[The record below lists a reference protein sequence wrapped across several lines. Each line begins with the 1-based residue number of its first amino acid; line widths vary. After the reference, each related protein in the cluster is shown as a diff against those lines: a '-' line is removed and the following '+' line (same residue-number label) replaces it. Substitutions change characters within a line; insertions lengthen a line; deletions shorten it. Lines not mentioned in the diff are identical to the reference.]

1 MNEKFLAR
9 FDIFDRAKP
18 KVVTTDF
25 AVGLLKT
32 GGLKV
37 EKKVKKCFRSK

>member
-9 FDIFDRAKP
+9 FDIFDGAKP
-18 KVVTTDF
+18 KVVATNF

-32 GGLKV
+32 GSLKF
-37 EKKVKKCFRSK
+37 ETKK